1 MIKGGYQMNALPF
14 PSIFG
19 QIGMDKRIYHILIR
33 KHWESSWQKF
43 MQNFS
48 RI

>member
-19 QIGMDKRIYHILIR
+19 QIGMDKRIFHILIR
-33 KHWESSWQKF
+33 KHLGKLMAKIHAKF
-43 MQNFS
+43 F
-48 RI
+48 